1 MKTNGQ
7 PLNFMIVGLLSC
19 RFTSIKD
26 DVPPTAPRC
35 PAVFGHKCGLGGYG
49 VLLRAIRTGF
59 GVIRTSNIGYFSVH
73 GTGLCQWGRCSVPIE
88 QNDYTIGGAH
98 KMGRHIMTYDR
109 LSSSHV
115 HAHEAADLIIQAEL
129 PVYTPL
135 SLGVSHSTL
144 SQAVGLSTIDLSYC
158 ACEIAFA

>member
-1 MKTNGQ
+1 
-7 PLNFMIVGLLSC
+7 
-19 RFTSIKD
+19 
-26 DVPPTAPRC
+26 
-35 PAVFGHKCGLGGYG
+35 
-49 VLLRAIRTGF
+49 
-59 GVIRTSNIGYFSVH
+59 
-73 GTGLCQWGRCSVPIE
+73 
-88 QNDYTIGGAH
+88 
-98 KMGRHIMTYDR
+98 MTYDR